1 MTNTG
6 ISHNSAFPERPKYN
20 NWKEMEEKLAKTFIS
35 QQYNK
40 TSAPDELGKIDKK
53 RGTIV

>member
-1 MTNTG
+1 
-6 ISHNSAFPERPKYN
+6 
-20 NWKEMEEKLAKTFIS
+20 MEEKLAKTFIS